1 MAETKFIKTTAF
13 CGYDK
18 ADVDKKLE
26 FLYGLVYDL
35 KNELRETK
43 LMLKDYQKGTDAEKN
58 FETILASERTQLTQ
72 FQVKSEGLSEK
83 NKSLKEELRIK
94 EAEIAE
100 LHKNI
105 ETLQKKLSESELI
118 ISSIDK
124 SSSEAYT
131 IIFSEAQ
138 KSHDNIISS
147 AQEKADALMEDAK
160 NFAENFI
167 IDSNNKASKIIYT
180 SEKQAVD
187 IITDAKNQAEQI
199 KASANNFRFIM
210 HTEVSEIAAK
220 FSELRGLISDFS
232 SNSLISLNDAEE
244 VLDSTDKTLQN
255 GGIPVFTV
263 PKRFEPEYPD
273 EPVYQSLKPAVPEKK
288 NNDALDKLQAMAESI
303 SGGNKPE
310 KSSGISLGDLAKQAE
325 SLESEKKVS
334 DAPAES
340 SKKAETKK
348 GGMSLADLMKQAGSL
363 ND

>member
-43 LMLKDYQKGTDAEKN
+43 LMLKDYQNGSDAEKN
-58 FETILASERTQLTQ
+58 FEKILTSERTQLTQ
-72 FQVKSEGLSEK
+72 FQVKSESLSEK

-105 ETLQKKLSESELI
+105 EALQKKLSDAEI
-118 ISSIDK
+118 TISSIDK
-124 SSSEAYT
+124 SSAEAYT
-131 IIFSEAQ
+131 VIFAEAQ
-138 KSHDNIISS
+138 KSHDKILDS
-147 AQEKADALMEDAK
+147 AQEKADTIMENARK
-160 NFAENFI
+160 FAEEFV

-187 IITDAKNQAEQI
+187 IVTDARNQAEQI
-199 KASANNFRFIM
+199 KASANNLRFIM

-232 SNSLISLNDAEE
+232 SNSLISLNEAEE
-244 VLDSTDKTLQN
+244 VLESTDKTLQN
-255 GGIPVFTV
+255 GGIPVFT
-263 PKRFEPEYPD
+263 PPEHFEPEYPD
-273 EPVYQSLKPAVPEKK
+273 EPVYQSPKPAVPEKK
-288 NNDALDKLQAMAESI
+288 NNDALDKLHAMAESI
-303 SGGNKPE
+303 SGEKKPE
-310 KSSGISLGDLAKQAE
+310 KSSGISLEDLIKQAE
-325 SLESEKKVS
+325 SLENEKKAS
-334 DAPAES
+334 DASAES
-340 SKKAETKK
+340 LKKSETKK
-348 GGMSLADLMKQAGSL
+348 GGISLADLMKQAGSL
-363 ND
+363 NN

>member
-1 MAETKFIKTTAF
+1 MSETKFIKATAF

-43 LMLKDYQKGTDAEKN
+43 LMLKDYQNGSDAEKN
-58 FETILASERTQLTQ
+58 FEKILASERAQLTQ
-72 FQVKSEGLSEK
+72 FQVKSESLSEK

-94 EAEIAE
+94 ENELAE
-100 LHKNI
+100 LHENI
-105 ETLQKKLSESELI
+105 EILQKKLSEAELTI
-118 ISSIDK
+118 NSVDK

-138 KSHDNIISS
+138 KSHDNILNS
-147 AQEKADALMEDAK
+147 AQEKADVLMENARK
-160 NFAENFI
+160 FADEFI

-187 IITDAKNQAEQI
+187 IITDAQNQAEQI
-199 KASANNFRFIM
+199 KASANNLRFIM
-210 HTEVSEIAAK
+210 HTEVSEIASK

-232 SNSLISLNDAEE
+232 SNSLVSLNDAEE
-244 VLDSTDKTLQN
+244 LLDSTDKTLQN

-273 EPVYQSLKPAVPEKK
+273 EPVYQSPKPDIIEKK
-288 NNDALDKLQAMAESI
+288 SNDALAKLQAMAESI
-303 SGGNKPE
+303 GNGNTPE
-310 KSSGISLGDLAKQAE
+310 KSGGISLGDLAKQAE
-325 SLESEKKVS
+325 LLENEKKVS
-334 DAPAES
+334 DTSAES

-363 ND
+363 NN